1 MCLLH
6 ARLLDHVL
14 PQDTAFVSSL
24 VTSACNRACHI
35 VGTQEVSVKCVDV
48 LVMYLLPSRKFRK
61 SEKYMNSS
69 LHDPTRHWLMIKN
82 YYQVGISN
90 SFMVYIDLI
99 N

>member
-1 MCLLH
+1 MTLFTELNLVCDDLIMCLLH

-69 LHDPTRHWLMIKN
+69 LHDPTMH
-82 YYQVGISN
+82 
-90 SFMVYIDLI
+90 
-99 N
+99 